1 MRMPVFT
8 YGARA
13 QMVWKRRKGGH
24 LCPLWMT
31 ITEQRWCL
39 MTFSFLTYVCMSC
52 LKWLIFFSMSNI
64 MTSSE
69 IWQPW
74 AHSRPLLAYLK
85 CLTIIFGYTD
95 EKPLPKLLVCAS
107 SFAFCELHL
116 LPSGCA
122 EGKWLI
128 MGSREKI
135 NLWDMSRVRKITAI
149 RRATSWALARARS
162 YVSLLEKWP
171 STSFT
176 PAFHT
181 VTLLWHFAFET
192 GIAIGRI

>member
-39 MTFSFLTYVCMSC
+39 MMFSFLTYVCMSC
-52 LKWLIFFSMSNI
+52 LKWLIFFTMSNI

-135 NLWDMSRVRKITAI
+135 HLWDMSRVRKITAI

-162 YVSLLEKWP
+162 YVSLLEKGP

>member
-1 MRMPVFT
+1 MEREHRWFE
-8 YGARA
+8 
-13 QMVWKRRKGGH
+13 KGGH

-39 MTFSFLTYVCMSC
+39 MMFSFLTYVCMSC
-52 LKWLIFFSMSNI
+52 LKWLIFFTMSNI

-85 CLTIIFGYTD
+85 CLTVIFGYTD

-135 NLWDMSRVRKITAI
+135 HLWDMSRVRKITAS
-149 RRATSWALARARS
+149 RRPTSWALARARS
-162 YVSLLEKWP
+162 YVSLLEKGP

-176 PAFHT
+176 AAFHT

>member
-52 LKWLIFFSMSNI
+52 LKWLIFFTMSNI

-135 NLWDMSRVRKITAI
+135 HLWDMSRVRKITAI

-162 YVSLLEKWP
+162 YVSLLEKGP

-176 PAFHT
+176 PAFRT